1 MRDEMSAE
9 QTVYKTFE
17 FTQNVPNH
25 NPPSSVSGKIWL
37 CFKNRLHS
45 SKSPETIKILRER
58 MFYIYFKFTTIQV
71 ILILIM
77 KYNFHRRRKMEIWL
91 KLPLKF
97 AT

>member
-1 MRDEMSAE
+1 MYRYDISPILKMYFQPGRQLAEYMRDEMSAE

-45 SKSPETIKILRER
+45 SKSPETIKFCANACFTFILSSRQ
-58 MFYIYFKFTTIQV
+58 FK
-71 ILILIM
+71 
-77 KYNFHRRRKMEIWL
+77 
-91 KLPLKF
+91 
-97 AT
+97 